1 MCLIV
6 FDWQPDAEV
15 SLRLAANRD
24 EFHQRPTRALHRWSD
39 AELIGGRDLQAGG
52 TWLAATASRVAALT
66 NVRENPANVRE
77 GLTETPPGAPSR
89 GELVRQA
96 LTTDDPARWLETLA
110 AQGARQY
117 AGFNLLVMVGGRL
130 WSLHHSRHET
140 VCRRLDPGLHGLSN
154 ASLDTPWPKLVRAR
168 DALQQ
173 ALNTQDWR
181 AEMWRSL
188 RDTRPAPDSE
198 LPATGIGRDRE
209 RCLSPIFIEGEEY
222 GTRAT
227 TLVTVSAG
235 NTTME
240 EQSFGPGGVPTGD
253 IVRLTT
259 NAADQS

>member
-6 FDWQPDAEV
+6 FDWQPGAEV

-39 AELIGGRDLQAGG
+39 ADLIGGRDLLAGG

-66 NVRENPANVRE
+66 NVRENQANVRE
-77 GLTETPPGAPSR
+77 SLIKTPPGAPSR

-96 LTTDDPARWLETLA
+96 LTVDDPARWLENLA

-117 AGFNLLVMVGGRL
+117 AGFNLLVMAGGRL
-130 WSLHHSRHET
+130 WALHHSRRET

-154 ASLDTPWPKLVRAR
+154 ASLDTPWPKLLRAR
-168 DALQQ
+168 NAMLQ
-173 ALNTQDWR
+173 ALSTQDWR

-198 LPATGIGRDRE
+198 LPDTALDRDRE
-209 RCLSPIFIEGEEY
+209 RFLSPLFIEGEEY

-227 TLVTVSAG
+227 TLVTVSDGSTAL
-235 NTTME
+235 E
-240 EQSFGPGGVPTGD
+240 EQQFGPGGVPNGN
-253 IVRLTT
+253 IVRLTA